1 MKLRP
6 DKTLEV
12 KKPPILGGF
21 WLLYYRT
28 LRRFLGAR
36 VFEVA
41 EAGVVLG
48 QFAEHSGIGISLP
61 NQYIQNHLLLP
72 REAHCFIGGVQLR
85 SHLVEPGGCYVEA
98 LENFGYHFF
107 KLAEPLV
114 IGHTG

>member
-6 DKTLEV
+6 DKALKV

-61 NQYIQNHLLLP
+61 NQYIQNHLLLLT
-72 REAHCFIGGVQLR
+72 REAHCFIGGVQFSSYNMQLR
-85 SHLVEPGGCYVEA
+85 SHLVKPSGYYV
-98 LENFGYHFF
+98 
-107 KLAEPLV
+107 
-114 IGHTG
+114 